1 MARPSDDREQFRYEY
16 RSSWRRSL
24 AAIGFPLLLTIGGAL
39 RLSTDDTPPA
49 VVIPLVALFAVLIA
63 LLAWTLLR
71 TATRTDAEHLT
82 LQRPYPFHSKVFR
95 WADVQDIEIEVNRQA
110 GQRGQPTYVVAMY
123 DAAGKRHLLPHL
135 HDRNNLDLAR
145 TADTLRRIWLRQR
158 GADWAA
164 IPNVTVTIQ
173 RERTRPMPAINS
185 AFIALGAAIVLGIVV
200 FVVVI
205 VSGGYQDENS
215 VTATVFS
222 PAVLIGGFPVAAF
235 VITWVVV
242 ALRRRTS
249 RPNQTKG
256 SSRT

>member
-1 MARPSDDREQFRYEY
+1 
-16 RSSWRRSL
+16 
-24 AAIGFPLLLTIGGAL
+24 
-39 RLSTDDTPPA
+39 
-49 VVIPLVALFAVLIA
+49 
-63 LLAWTLLR
+63 
-71 TATRTDAEHLT
+71 
-82 LQRPYPFHSKVFR
+82 
-95 WADVQDIEIEVNRQA
+95 
-110 GQRGQPTYVVAMY
+110 
-123 DAAGKRHLLPHL
+123 
-135 HDRNNLDLAR
+135 
-145 TADTLRRIWLRQR
+145 
-158 GADWAA
+158 
-164 IPNVTVTIQ
+164 PNVTVTIQ

-185 AFIALGAAIVLGIVV
+185 AFIALGAAMVLAFIV